1 MKAKVPVDIAL
12 DMEEDLPLNK
22 GVENHLFRIVQ
33 EAISNTLRHAK
44 ATKMDIVLQRRG
56 DTVRLG
62 IRDNGIGFDTL
73 TQIKKQ
79 ASYGM
84 TNMEER
90 VNELGGSLNI
100 ASAPGKGTR
109 IEIRVPLMAEG
120 GQRYGGQA
128 MIRVLLVDDHEMVR
142 IGLAAVLGTE
152 AGIEVVGEAG
162 NGNEGLRLAREYSP
176 DVVLMDLVM
185 DGMDGIETTRR
196 LMEEMP
202 ECRVIVLT
210 SFLDDEKMYP
220 VIEAGAFSYLLKTS
234 RASEIADAIRAAAR
248 GQSVLESQVASKMM
262 NRFRRP
268 QQVAAQPHEDLT
280 EREMEVLS

>member
-1 MKAKVPVDIAL
+1 
-12 DMEEDLPLNK
+12 
-22 GVENHLFRIVQ
+22 
-33 EAISNTLRHAK
+33 
-44 ATKMDIVLQRRG
+44 
-56 DTVRLG
+56 
-62 IRDNGIGFDTL
+62 
-73 TQIKKQ
+73 
-79 ASYGM
+79 
-84 TNMEER
+84 
-90 VNELGGSLNI
+90 
-100 ASAPGKGTR
+100 
-109 IEIRVPLMAEG
+109 MADVS
-120 GQRYGGQA
+120 

-152 AGIEVVGEAG
+152 DGIEVVGEAG
-162 NGNEGLRLAREYSP
+162 NGLEGLRLARDYSP

-196 LMEEMP
+196 LTEEMP
-202 ECRVIVLT
+202 EVRVIVLT

-268 QQVAAQPHEDLT
+268 LQVAAQPHEDLT
-280 EREMEVLS
+280 DREMEVLKLIALGKSNQEIADDLFIGIKTVKYHLTNLFGKLGVEDRTQAAIYAHRNGLAN

>member
-1 MKAKVPVDIAL
+1 
-12 DMEEDLPLNK
+12 
-22 GVENHLFRIVQ
+22 
-33 EAISNTLRHAK
+33 
-44 ATKMDIVLQRRG
+44 
-56 DTVRLG
+56 
-62 IRDNGIGFDTL
+62 
-73 TQIKKQ
+73 
-79 ASYGM
+79 
-84 TNMEER
+84 
-90 VNELGGSLNI
+90 
-100 ASAPGKGTR
+100 
-109 IEIRVPLMAEG
+109 MANDD
-120 GQRYGGQA
+120 

-152 AGIEVVGEAG
+152 DGIEVVGEAG
-162 NGNEGLRLAREYSP
+162 NGLEGLRLAREYSP
-176 DVVLMDLVM
+176 EVVLMDLVM

-202 ECRVIVLT
+202 DCRVIVLT

-268 QQVAAQPHEDLT
+268 PQIAAQPHEDLT
-280 EREMEVLS
+280 DREMEVLKLIALGKSNQEIADDLFIGIKTVKYHLTNLFGKLGVEDRTQAAIYAHRNGLAD

>member
-1 MKAKVPVDIAL
+1 M
-12 DMEEDLPLNK
+12 ME
-22 GVENHLFRIVQ
+22 
-33 EAISNTLRHAK
+33 
-44 ATKMDIVLQRRG
+44 
-56 DTVRLG
+56 
-62 IRDNGIGFDTL
+62 
-73 TQIKKQ
+73 
-79 ASYGM
+79 
-84 TNMEER
+84 
-90 VNELGGSLNI
+90 
-100 ASAPGKGTR
+100 
-109 IEIRVPLMAEG
+109 
-120 GQRYGGQA
+120 QA

-234 RASEIADAIRAAAR
+234 RASEIADAIRAASR

-268 QQVAAQPHEDLT
+268 PQVAAQPHEDLT
-280 EREMEVLS
+280 DREMEVLKLIALGKSNQEIADDLFIGIKTVKYHLTNLFGKLGVEDRTQAAIYAHRNGLAD